1 MADYPLIRV
10 ESGPFAG
17 RELTLHTITVI
28 GRGEDCDLRLV
39 DEKVSRK
46 HACIEVRDG
55 MAFIKDL
62 GSING
67 VIMKGK
73 RVSEVPLND
82 GDRFKIGASDLVYV
96 TKPETDKKTQVAS
109 PSAVPAPPTPSAGHR
124 KVSAPQ
130 GGVVKV
136 VPAGTSGAAAKK
148 VIAAAATTPNAP
160 SVKAEGSG
168 PRAATPGSPSGS
180 PAVKGADPAPKPGGP
195 KKRRTQV
202 ESVIHSASADIFSSA
217 PTTDDVSSVYRLAR
231 HLTGHLEAKKLS
243 RMWLA
248 DVISEL
254 HADTGA
260 LLIMGGV
267 DATEDGDYLCVWP
280 ESSEAPEISRTVTER
295 VLSSGDALL
304 AADLEDDGLGGSASL
319 AARRI
324 ATLVAAPVP
333 LQKGHAIV
341 CLDRRGPDKPPFV
354 ERDLALL
361 VEAAKDVG
369 AALDAARTHAEHLQ
383 RMRRLSSGSA
393 KGQIMGQAP
402 NFRSALEVALKAA
415 PFTSSVLVCG
425 PTGTGKELVARLIH
439 DESPRASKPF
449 IAVNCAAVPENLQES
464 ELFGHEKGAFTG
476 AVGAKEGYF
485 RMADGGTLFLDEI
498 GELSEVTQSKLLRV
512 LESGEFYP
520 VGSTKL
526 AKVDV
531 RIVAATNRDMPL
543 EVGTGRFRQ
552 DLFHRLNVVCVN
564 LPALRD
570 RVGDVRLL
578 AMHFLE
584 KKSIEMKRP
593 MRSISEKALAAL
605 ERYPWPG
612 NVRELANIIER
623 AVVLTT
629 GVALDIEDFPAEI
642 VSPDAKKAGP
652 AAAEGPITLEEA
664 EKRAIIAALKHTG
677 WQKTKA
683 AEILGVSWPTLQKK
697 IQDYGL
703 KQEA

>member
-1 MADYPLIRV
+1 MAEERYPLIRV

-17 RELTLHTITVI
+17 RELSLRSVTVI

-46 HACIEVRDG
+46 HACIEMRDG

-67 VIMKGK
+67 IVIKGK
-73 RVSEVPLND
+73 RVTEVVLND
-82 GDRFKIGASDLVYV
+82 GDRFKIGVSDVVFV
-96 TKPETDKKTQVAS
+96 TKPETDKKTQLAA
-109 PSAVPAPPTPSAGHR
+109 PSTVPAPPTPRAGHR
-124 KVSAPQ
+124 KISAPLAGTAAVSAA
-130 GGVVKV
+130 GV
-136 VPAGTSGAAAKK
+136 KK
-148 VIAAAATTPNAP
+148 IFSAAATTPNAP
-160 SVKAEGSG
+160 MVRADGSG
-168 PRAATPGSPSGS
+168 PRAATPGSPVPGPAIKTS
-180 PAVKGADPAPKPGGP
+180 PEAVGGP

-202 ESVIHSASADIFSSA
+202 ESVIHSASADIFSGA
-217 PTTDDVSSVYRLAR
+217 PTTEDVSSVYRLAR
-231 HLTGHLEAKKLS
+231 HLAGHLDAKNLA
-243 RMWLA
+243 RMWLS

-260 LLIMGGV
+260 LLLMHGAV
-267 DATEDGDYLCVWP
+267 EDGDGDHLCVWP
-280 ESSEAPEISRTVTER
+280 ETGQAPEISRTVTER

-304 AADLEDDGLGGSASL
+304 ATDLEDDGLGGSVSL
-319 AARRI
+319 AGKRI
-324 ATLVAAPVP
+324 ATLIAAPVP
-333 LQKGHAIV
+333 LQKGQAIV
-341 CLDRRGPDKPPFV
+341 CLDRRGSDKAPFV

-369 AALDAARTHAEHLQ
+369 AALDAARTHAAHVQRLQ
-383 RMRRLSSGSA
+383 RLSASSA
-393 KGQIMGQAP
+393 RGEIIGQSLP
-402 NFRSALEVALKAA
+402 FRAALEMGLKAA
-415 PFTSSVLVCG
+415 PFPTSVLVTG

-439 DESPRASKPF
+439 DESPRAAMAF
-449 IAVNCAAVPENLQES
+449 IAVNCAALPENLQES

-476 AVGAKEGYF
+476 AVAAKDGYF
-485 RMADGGTLFLDEI
+485 KMADGGTLFLDEI
-498 GELSEVTQSKLLRV
+498 GELAETTQTKLLRV

-520 VGSTKL
+520 VGGTKL
-526 AKVDV
+526 LHVDV

-543 EVGTGRFRQ
+543 EVGTGRFRH
-552 DLFHRLNVVCVN
+552 DLFHRLNVVGIK
-564 LPALRD
+564 LPALKD
-570 RVGDVRLL
+570 RPGDVRAL

-584 KKSIEMKRP
+584 KKSLDLKRP

-612 NVRELANIIER
+612 NVRELANVIER
-623 AVVLTT
+623 AVVLTS

-642 VSPDAKKAGP
+642 VSPSGKKA
-652 AAAEGPITLEEA
+652 ADDDSPITLEEA
-664 EKRAIIAALKHTG
+664 EKRAIIIALKHTG

-703 KQEA
+703 KQE